1 MRRVAATLT
10 LTASVALGALAPAN
24 AYEKTIHVWHWC
36 SVTVS
41 TADISVMVD
50 PELGEAHYYNSRENP
65 RVSQD
70 CVTRPW

>member
-24 AYEKTIHVWHWC
+24 AYEKTIHVGHFC
-36 SVTVS
+36 DVTIS
-41 TADISVMVD
+41 TWDHALSWTEHI
-50 PELGEAHYYNSRENP
+50 ENMEYH
-65 RVSQD
+65 RTGDNGVRQD